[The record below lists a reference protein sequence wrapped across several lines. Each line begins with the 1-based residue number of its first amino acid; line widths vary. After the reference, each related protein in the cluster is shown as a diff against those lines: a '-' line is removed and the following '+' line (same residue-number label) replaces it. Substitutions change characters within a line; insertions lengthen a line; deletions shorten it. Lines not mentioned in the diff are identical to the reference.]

1 MKPSMIKKQKSS
13 LSEAFNRQSDL
24 KQKPAYRKRPAPVS
38 VRFSFEEREQ
48 LKKDAKGQ
56 SLNSY
61 IKSRVFDEAIP
72 RKRKYNA
79 NPVSDMQL
87 LAQTLSAL
95 GQTEVFKNLNTIIE
109 QLENGSL
116 VLAPETEEQI
126 NVACLCVIN
135 MRNDL
140 IKALGLK
147 PERRKS
153 NDSGG

>member
-1 MKPSMIKKQKSS
+1 MKPSTIKNQKKLLTKQFNDKSG
-13 LSEAFNRQSDL
+13 L
-24 KQKPAYRKRPAPVS
+24 KQKPAKKSRPTPVS
-38 VRFSFEEREQ
+38 VRFSDEEREQ
-48 LKKDAKGQ
+48 LKKDAEGQ

-79 NPVSDMQL
+79 NPVTDMQL

-109 QLENGSL
+109 QLENGTL
-116 VLAPETEEQI
+116 VLTPETEEQI

-140 IKALGLK
+140 IKALGLRPDK
-147 PERRKS
+147 KK
-153 NDSGG
+153 